1 MRDDPRM
8 VRLDDRLPPV
18 AFDDAARARL
28 STALDRNGVVV
39 AYLFGSQATGRA
51 GPLSD
56 VDVAVVFDGS
66 LDERARFDLQLRVR
80 EETVAAVRHD
90 SVDVAVLNGASPLL
104 RHRVVRD
111 GRVLVDRDPLVR
123 VRFEARAILDYLDT
137 APLRA
142 ELARGLRH
150 RLDEGRFG
158 RS

>member
-56 VDVAVVFDGS
+56 VDVA
-66 LDERARFDLQLRVR
+66 RV
-80 EETVAAVRHD
+80 A
-90 SVDVAVLNGASPLL
+90 GC
-104 RHRVVRD
+104 
-111 GRVLVDRDPLVR
+111 
-123 VRFEARAILDYLDT
+123 
-137 APLRA
+137 
-142 ELARGLRH
+142 
-150 RLDEGRFG
+150 
-158 RS
+158 